1 MATVLITGAN
11 RGLGLGLTRAYLED
25 GWQVIAAVRQSSPE
39 LQRIADDGL
48 EIRECRLTDDGQ
60 LADLAGSLTDRTIDV
75 LVHNAGRLA
84 KPAAP
89 AEAKD
94 VQGFGHFNRA
104 LWHEVFD
111 INLFTPMGLSELLI
125 DRIASA
131 DRGRIVTISS
141 TLGSIS
147 MNDSGGLYAYRAS
160 KAGANAIMKSMA
172 VDLAARG
179 VIAVAM
185 HPGWVRTDMGGAGA
199 ALDIETSV
207 RGMKRVI
214 DNLRL
219 EDSGKFLSWDGTER
233 PW

>member
-1 MATVLITGAN
+1 MATALITGAN
-11 RGLGLGLTRAYLED
+11 RGLGLGLVQTYLED
-25 GWQVIAAVRQSSPE
+25 GWDVIAAVRQSSPG
-39 LQRIADDGL
+39 LDSISTGRL
-48 EIRECRLTDDGQ
+48 EIHCCELVDDDA
-60 LADLAGSLTDRTIDV
+60 LAALAESLANRTLDV
-75 LVHNAGRLA
+75 LINNAGRMA
-84 KPAAP
+84 KRP
-89 AEAKD
+89 ETLHERD
-94 VQGFGHFNRA
+94 IQGFGHFDRA
-104 LWHEVFD
+104 LWHDVFD
-111 INLFTPMGLSELLI
+111 INLFTPMGLSERLI
-125 DRIASA
+125 DQIARA

-141 TLGSIS
+141 TLGSMS

-185 HPGWVRTDMGGAGA
+185 HPGWVRTDMGGAAA